1 MKTAFS
7 YHRYSTDMQR
17 DSYTLEVQRSVT
29 KKLADK
35 FEAKIIQIYEDEAIS
50 GATIEKRQAMLQ
62 LLEDLPK
69 LKPDYLIATDQDRIS
84 RSNDFWIIKN
94 ELAKTKTSIITEKEG
109 LIDQEDITKDALS
122 DMINVFAKME
132 RKLIGRRIKRVFDER
147 KRKGQYIGGTPIGYY
162 SKNGYLKTNELEAM
176 RVRKIFDMAY
186 SGMGI
191 SAILKSLYKSGIR
204 TFKGYSFQFSHLSRI
219 LANPIYIGKVS
230 TDEGLV
236 EGLQEAIIDTD
247 IFESVNKQMQL
258 RKLKNRTRPA
268 KYLLTGF
275 LKCSKCGDNLMA
287 NYGYYTYKKN
297 NGEIIKLHGYRCKNI
312 VNGSCFMAIIGKVDD
327 LVIDGIKKKAG
338 DLKLDIKNGYAK
350 YRSSFKNKNKKNTIK
365 DDIKTT
371 DGKMARLLE
380 SYLEEVIDLA
390 TYDKRNSELK
400 YEKELLIKEASLYKP
415 DEDIARCYTYINSF
429 DIDSSLELLDFQAKR
444 ELLSLF
450 ISKIIVYPASGQGK
464 HDWQKRVKIIWKI

>member
-1 MKTAFS
+1 MKTAFA
-7 YHRYSTDMQR
+7 YHRYSTEMQR

-50 GATIEKRQAMLQ
+50 GATIDKRQAMLQ

-162 SKNGYLKTNELEAM
+162 SKNGYLKINELEAKL
-176 RVRKIFDMAY
+176 VRKIFDM
-186 SGMGI
+186 SNFGMGV
-191 SAILKSLYKSGIR
+191 STILKNLYKSGTKTR
-204 TFKGYSFQFSHLSRI
+204 RGYNFYPSHVSRI
-219 LANPIYIGKVS
+219 LSNPVYLGKVN
-230 TDEGLV
+230 TDDGLAEGMHKP
-236 EGLQEAIIDTD
+236 IIDKD
-247 IFESVNKQMQL
+247 IFKSVNRQIEL
-258 RKLKNRTRPA
+258 RKMKNRTKPA

-275 LKCSKCGDNLMA
+275 LKCSKCGGNLVA
-287 NYGYYTYKKN
+287 NYGYYNYKDV
-297 NGEIIKLHGYRCKNI
+297 KLHGYRCKNI
-312 VNGSCFMAIIGKVDD
+312 VNGSCFLAIIGKIDN
-327 LVIDGIKKKAG
+327 LVIDQIKKKAR
-338 DLKLDIKNGYAK
+338 DLKFDIKNGYAK
-350 YRSSFKNKNKKNTIK
+350 YRSSLKNKNKKNTIK
-365 DDIKTT
+365 EDIKTT

-380 SYLEEVIDLA
+380 SYLEGVIDLA
-390 TYDKRNSELK
+390 IYDKRNSELK
-400 YEKELLIKEASLYKP
+400 HEKELLIKEASLYKP
-415 DEDIARCYTYINSF
+415 DDDIARCYSYINSF
-429 DIDSSLELLDFQAKR
+429 SIDSSLELLDFQAKR

-464 HDWQKRVKIIWKI
+464 HDWKDRVKIMWKM